1 MAGDYYITR
10 RVNLSAM
17 IATENNNLS
26 SVSIDLSKPR
36 KDPPLLPKVMQ
47 KPLFVGVGVGLVVGV
62 LNTIVLG
69 IPLLLSAPTGVVLG
83 LAVCMLCSTNMR
95 NELAEHKRAED
106 EYKQRLVDRKG
117 RAGAF
122 TRFD

>member
-1 MAGDYYITR
+1 
-10 RVNLSAM
+10 M

-36 KDPPLLPKVMQ
+36 KAPPLLPKVMQ
-47 KPLFVGVGVGLVVGV
+47 ILLVVGVGVGVIVGV

-69 IPLLLSAPTGVVLG
+69 IPLLLSVPSGVVLG
-83 LAVCMLCSTNMR
+83 LAVCMICSTNMR
-95 NELAEHKRAED
+95 SELAQHKRAEH
-106 EYKQRLVDRKG
+106 EYKQRLLDRKG